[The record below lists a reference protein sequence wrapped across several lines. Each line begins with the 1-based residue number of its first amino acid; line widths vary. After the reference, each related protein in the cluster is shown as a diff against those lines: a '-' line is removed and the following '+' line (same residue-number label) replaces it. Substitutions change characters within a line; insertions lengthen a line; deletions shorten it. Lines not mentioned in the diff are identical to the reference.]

1 MSRLFS
7 PKTAARILC
16 ALFVLASAAGAG
28 VAPAGSVQAQSP
40 AGQQAGIVT
49 DTWAVQIAPGV
60 DADQLAQQMGAE
72 NLGQVGSLTGYYLFR
87 IPGSDAEATATADVF
102 AANSAVLWFEQQVAR
117 QQSKRV
123 ITDPLYPNQWHLAD
137 ANAPAAWALDTGYT
151 GSGVT
156 IAVVD
161 DGLQYTHPDLS
172 AQYVAAGSWDY
183 NGSDSNPM
191 PDPFNFDF
199 HGTSAA
205 GVAAANNDGASCGV
219 GVAYDA
225 GLAGIRLIAAPSTD
239 SQEAA
244 ALTYAP
250 NTNSIYSNSWGP
262 LDDALRLEGP
272 GPLTLAAL
280 ANGVATGRNG
290 KGSIYVWAGG
300 NGRGK
305 LDNVNYDGYANS
317 RYTIAVGAVGD
328 DGKVAPYS
336 EPGAALFVVAPS
348 SGNGTN
354 TSITTTDLMGN
365 EGYNTSLNTAGNCAL
380 GNTYSGFGG
389 TSAAAPLVSGVVALM
404 LQANPNLG
412 WRDVQHILA
421 RTAVQS
427 DLSVPWA
434 INNAGFHLH
443 HDYGFGLV
451 DAAAAVAMAKTWSNV
466 GSVVNVSSGTIV
478 VNQAIPD
485 FLVDPTGIGVTSS
498 FVVSQ
503 DINLEHV
510 EVVFNATHD
519 YRGDLKVVLTAP
531 SGIQSIL
538 ADKHDDGGSN
548 YADWKFMT
556 VRDWGEGSVG
566 TWTLT
571 VYDKSGGTGYGT
583 FNSWQLNLYGTNP
596 TPSVVS
602 SFAVDANPS
611 FASSVDFNVTFSRP
625 VSGVDAGDFALT
637 TSGVSGASVTGVVG
651 SGSLYTVTVNTGSG
665 NGTIRLDVVDDD
677 SILEATLLTPLG
689 GAGTGNG
696 NFTAGQ
702 SYTMDKTAP
711 AVLSSLRVNPNPTNL
726 ASVDFTVT
734 FSEPVTGVDLADFNL
749 TTSGVSGAAVSGV
762 SGSGAVYTVSVGTG
776 SGSGTI
782 RLNVGDD
789 DTIEDAA
796 LNPLGG
802 VGAGNGNYSA
812 GQTYDVDKNSPT
824 VASSLRADP
833 NPTTAASVNFTVT
846 FSEPVSGVDAADFN
860 LTLAGSGVS
869 TAAVTGVTPSAGLN
883 PVYTV
888 SVSTGTGNGTIRLN
902 VVDNGTILDGASF
915 SLFSGYTSG
924 EAYRLKR
931 TAIFEDVPLTY
942 WANDFIERLYYA
954 GVTGG
959 CSATPFNYCPDAP
972 VTRAQMAVFL
982 LRGIHGSA
990 YVPPAVGAGTNFT
1003 DVPVGYWAD
1012 KWIKQ
1017 LAAEGITSGCGAG
1030 IYCPEANVSRA
1041 QMAVFLLK
1049 AKHGPA
1055 YSPPAP
1061 SGVFSDVPIG
1071 YWADKWI
1078 ERLAAEGIT
1087 AGCGVGIYCP
1097 DDNVTRAQMA
1107 IFLVRTFGLP

>member
-1 MSRLFS
+1 
-7 PKTAARILC
+7 
-16 ALFVLASAAGAG
+16 
-28 VAPAGSVQAQSP
+28 
-40 AGQQAGIVT
+40 
-49 DTWAVQIAPGV
+49 
-60 DADQLAQQMGAE
+60 
-72 NLGQVGSLTGYYLFR
+72 
-87 IPGSDAEATATADVF
+87 
-102 AANSAVLWFEQQVAR
+102 
-117 QQSKRV
+117 
-123 ITDPLYPNQWHLAD
+123 
-137 ANAPAAWALDTGYT
+137 
-151 GSGVT
+151 
-156 IAVVD
+156 
-161 DGLQYTHPDLS
+161 
-172 AQYVAAGSWDY
+172 
-183 NGSDSNPM
+183 
-191 PDPFNFDF
+191 
-199 HGTSAA
+199 
-205 GVAAANNDGASCGV
+205 
-219 GVAYDA
+219 
-225 GLAGIRLIAAPSTD
+225 
-239 SQEAA
+239 
-244 ALTYAP
+244 
-250 NTNSIYSNSWGP
+250 
-262 LDDALRLEGP
+262 
-272 GPLTLAAL
+272 
-280 ANGVATGRNG
+280 
-290 KGSIYVWAGG
+290 
-300 NGRGK
+300 
-305 LDNVNYDGYANS
+305 
-317 RYTIAVGAVGD
+317 
-328 DGKVAPYS
+328 
-336 EPGAALFVVAPS
+336 
-348 SGNGTN
+348 
-354 TSITTTDLMGN
+354 
-365 EGYNTSLNTAGNCAL
+365 
-380 GNTYSGFGG
+380 
-389 TSAAAPLVSGVVALM
+389 
-404 LQANPNLG
+404 
-412 WRDVQHILA
+412 
-421 RTAVQS
+421 
-427 DLSVPWA
+427 
-434 INNAGFHLH
+434 
-443 HDYGFGLV
+443 
-451 DAAAAVAMAKTWSNV
+451 
-466 GSVVNVSSGTIV
+466 
-478 VNQAIPD
+478 
-485 FLVDPTGIGVTSS
+485 
-498 FVVSQ
+498 
-503 DINLEHV
+503 
-510 EVVFNATHD
+510 
-519 YRGDLKVVLTAP
+519 
-531 SGIQSIL
+531 
-538 ADKHDDGGSN
+538 
-548 YADWKFMT
+548 
-556 VRDWGEGSVG
+556 
-566 TWTLT
+566 
-571 VYDKSGGTGYGT
+571 
-583 FNSWQLNLYGTNP
+583 
-596 TPSVVS
+596 
-602 SFAVDANPS
+602 
-611 FASSVDFNVTFSRP
+611 
-625 VSGVDAGDFALT
+625 
-637 TSGVSGASVTGVVG
+637 
-651 SGSLYTVTVNTGSG
+651 
-665 NGTIRLDVVDDD
+665 
-677 SILEATLLTPLG
+677 
-689 GAGTGNG
+689 
-696 NFTAGQ
+696 
-702 SYTMDKTAP
+702 MDKTAP

-734 FSEPVTGVDLADFNL
+734 FSEPVTGVDLTDFNL

-762 SGSGAVYTVSVGTG
+762 SGSGAAYTVTVGTG